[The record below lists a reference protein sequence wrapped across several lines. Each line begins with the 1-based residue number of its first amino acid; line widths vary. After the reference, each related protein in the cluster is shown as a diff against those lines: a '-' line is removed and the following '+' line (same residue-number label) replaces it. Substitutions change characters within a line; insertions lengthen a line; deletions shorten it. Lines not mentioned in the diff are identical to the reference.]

1 MRASLS
7 FKSSNDVGGSDGLK
21 DVMLVERIDEFEHIG
36 THHFPVCAIGTAD
49 LVCDSCLVISPLHQF
64 EDLGSDNIEAKHLAV
79 MNVEENSSIHCLG
92 SPDCVGYPEHG
103 TCVSGSMRLPL
114 MNMTVALTGR
124 EFQKLPSLFASG
136 QRPPANSCEV
146 GTYNAKAQPTGGQL
160 RSRP

>member
-7 FKSSNDVGGSDGLK
+7 FKSSNDVSGSDGLK

-64 EDLGSDNIEAKHLAV
+64 EDLGSDNIETKHLAV
-79 MNVEENSSIHCLG
+79 MNVEENSSVHCLG

-103 TCVSGSMRLPL
+103 CGIPDGIGPTTSGAEDCR
-114 MNMTVALTGR
+114 TRR
-124 EFQKLPSLFASG
+124 ERIPEAGLFVRIGAAVD
-136 QRPPANSCEV
+136 R
-146 GTYNAKAQPTGGQL
+146 KFL
-160 RSRP
+160 

>member
-7 FKSSNDVGGSDGLK
+7 FKSSNDVSGSDGLK

-64 EDLGSDNIEAKHLAV
+64 EDLGSDNIERKHLAV

-92 SPDCVGYPEHG
+92 SPDRVGYSEHCTYVSRGIDAIASDEDDCRTRQVRIPETPAVVRIG
-103 TCVSGSMRLPL
+103 AASDR
-114 MNMTVALTGR
+114 
-124 EFQKLPSLFASG
+124 KLL
-136 QRPPANSCEV
+136 
-146 GTYNAKAQPTGGQL
+146 
-160 RSRP
+160 